1 MENKTVAEYMRAIKS
16 VADELAVVGS
26 PLNNGELIVK
36 VMSGLGPEYKEISAA
51 IRARD
56 TPISFEELFDKLAD
70 HEIFLKHEETKKE
83 SVPIT
88 AQLNQKGN
96 SNNKARGNNF
106 NYKKGQ
112 ASNFGNNFQSN
123 QYQGNQYQGNRNS
136 QGASS
141 TDSHTTTLA
150 SDPSASPSEQ
160 YYNIVATY
168 NQMALLMTIILSSL
182 PIFLLFLLQKH
193 IRTRRSSLGLP
204 PGPRGLPFIGN
215 LHQFDISNP
224 SYLLKLS
231 KQYGPLMSLQLG
243 FVPTLVVSSAK
254 MSKEVMKTHDLQFC
268 SRPSK
273 FSQKKLT
280 YNFSDLALSPYND
293 YWREMR
299 KICVVH
305 LFNSVRVQQSR
316 PIREDEISRLIEKI
330 SKSSVANSDQPVNL
344 SEMMISLTNS
354 IICRVALG
362 KRYDD
367 EGIESSRFHALLQEI
382 QAVLGSF
389 FFSDYFPYMGWAD
402 KLTGMI
408 SRLEKNF
415 EEFDK
420 FYQEVIN
427 EHLDSK
433 RPQGEQEDIIDDI
446 FVAGTETSAAS
457 VIWAM
462 TYLMK
467 HPRVMKK
474 AQEEIRDL
482 TGKKDFVDEDD
493 IRRFSYLEA
502 VLKETMRLQPVVP
515 LLLPRETNDMCILD
529 GYEIPPKMTV
539 LVNAWAIG
547 RDPEAWENPDEFYP
561 ERFIGSSIDMKG
573 QNFELVPFGAGRRS
587 CPGMVMGIVTVELA
601 LANLLYKFDWEMP
614 VGMKKED
621 LNLDSLPGIAMH
633 KKNALC
639 LVPKNHM

>member
-1 MENKTVAEYMRAIKS
+1 
-16 VADELAVVGS
+16 
-26 PLNNGELIVK
+26 
-36 VMSGLGPEYKEISAA
+36 
-51 IRARD
+51 
-56 TPISFEELFDKLAD
+56 
-70 HEIFLKHEETKKE
+70 
-83 SVPIT
+83 
-88 AQLNQKGN
+88 
-96 SNNKARGNNF
+96 
-106 NYKKGQ
+106 
-112 ASNFGNNFQSN
+112 
-123 QYQGNQYQGNRNS
+123 
-136 QGASS
+136 
-141 TDSHTTTLA
+141 
-150 SDPSASPSEQ
+150 
-160 YYNIVATY
+160 
-168 NQMALLMTIILSSL
+168 MTIILSSL

-254 MSKEVMKTHDLQFC
+254 MAKEVMKTHDLQFC

-354 IICRVALG
+354 IICRVALR
-362 KRYDD
+362 KRYED
-367 EGIESSRFHALLQEI
+367 EGIESSRFHASLIELQAI
-382 QAVLGSF
+382 AGGF
-389 FFSDYFPYMGWAD
+389 FFSDYFPYVGWVD
-402 KLTGMI
+402 KLTGRI
-408 SRLEKNF
+408 HRLKKIF
-415 EEFDK
+415 KEFDM
-420 FYQEVIN
+420 FYQEVID
-427 EHLDSK
+427 EHLDPK
-433 RPQGEQEDIIDDI
+433 RPKREQGDIIDVLLQIKKEHDFKIDLTWDNIKGLLVDI
-446 FVAGTETSAAS
+446 FVAGTDTSAVS
-457 VIWAM
+457 VIWVM

-502 VLKETMRLQPVVP
+502 VLKETMRLQPVLP
-515 LLLPRETNDMCILD
+515 LLLPRETIDKCIL
-529 GYEIPPKMTV
+529 
-539 LVNAWAIG
+539 
-547 RDPEAWENPDEFYP
+547 
-561 ERFIGSSIDMKG
+561 
-573 QNFELVPFGAGRRS
+573 ELVSWLVFCVAVACVFLFCCCSVFMSFFLLHFCSAAVLLLSLFLLLSAAWLGVLCS
-587 CPGMVMGIVTVELA
+587 CGLCVCEPLLSGMVLLLA
-601 LANLLYKFDWEMP
+601 
-614 VGMKKED
+614 
-621 LNLDSLPGIAMH
+621 S
-633 KKNALC
+633 C
-639 LVPKNHM
+639 LE

>member
-1 MENKTVAEYMRAIKS
+1 
-16 VADELAVVGS
+16 
-26 PLNNGELIVK
+26 
-36 VMSGLGPEYKEISAA
+36 
-51 IRARD
+51 
-56 TPISFEELFDKLAD
+56 
-70 HEIFLKHEETKKE
+70 
-83 SVPIT
+83 
-88 AQLNQKGN
+88 
-96 SNNKARGNNF
+96 
-106 NYKKGQ
+106 
-112 ASNFGNNFQSN
+112 
-123 QYQGNQYQGNRNS
+123 
-136 QGASS
+136 
-141 TDSHTTTLA
+141 
-150 SDPSASPSEQ
+150 
-160 YYNIVATY
+160 
-168 NQMALLMTIILSSL
+168 MALLMTIILSSL

-193 IRTRRSSLGLP
+193 VRTRRSSLGLP

-215 LHQFDISNP
+215 LHHFDISNP

-254 MSKEVMKTHDLQFC
+254 MAKEVMKTHDLQFC

-273 FSQKKLT
+273 FSQKKLN
-280 YNFSDLALSPYND
+280 YNFSGLALSPYND

-367 EGIESSRFHALLQEI
+367 EGIGSSRFHALLQEI

-408 SRLEKNF
+408 SRLEKTF
-415 EEFDK
+415 KEFDK
-420 FYQEVIN
+420 FYQKVID

-433 RPQGEQEDIIDDI
+433 RPQGEHEDILDVLLQIKKERDFKIDLTWDNIKGVLVDI

-515 LLLPRETNDMCILD
+515 LLLPRETIDKCIVD

-561 ERFIGSSIDMKG
+561 
-573 QNFELVPFGAGRRS
+573 
-587 CPGMVMGIVTVELA
+587 
-601 LANLLYKFDWEMP
+601 
-614 VGMKKED
+614 
-621 LNLDSLPGIAMH
+621 
-633 KKNALC
+633 
-639 LVPKNHM
+639 

>member
-1 MENKTVAEYMRAIKS
+1 
-16 VADELAVVGS
+16 
-26 PLNNGELIVK
+26 
-36 VMSGLGPEYKEISAA
+36 
-51 IRARD
+51 
-56 TPISFEELFDKLAD
+56 
-70 HEIFLKHEETKKE
+70 
-83 SVPIT
+83 
-88 AQLNQKGN
+88 
-96 SNNKARGNNF
+96 
-106 NYKKGQ
+106 
-112 ASNFGNNFQSN
+112 
-123 QYQGNQYQGNRNS
+123 
-136 QGASS
+136 
-141 TDSHTTTLA
+141 
-150 SDPSASPSEQ
+150 
-160 YYNIVATY
+160 
-168 NQMALLMTIILSSL
+168 MA
-182 PIFLLFLLQKH
+182 
-193 IRTRRSSLGLP
+193 
-204 PGPRGLPFIGN
+204 
-215 LHQFDISNP
+215 
-224 SYLLKLS
+224 
-231 KQYGPLMSLQLG
+231 
-243 FVPTLVVSSAK
+243 
-254 MSKEVMKTHDLQFC
+254 KEVMKTHDLQFC

-273 FSQKKLT
+273 LSQKKLT

-305 LFNSVRVQQSR
+305 LFNSVKVQQSR
-316 PIREDEISRLIEKI
+316 PIREDEISRLIEKL

-344 SEMMISLTNS
+344 SEMMISITNS

-382 QAVLGSF
+382 QAVFGSF

-408 SRLEKNF
+408 PRVEKNF
-415 EEFDK
+415 KEFDK
-420 FYQEVIN
+420 FYNEVIN
-427 EHLDSK
+427 EHLKSK
-433 RPQGEQEDIIDDI
+433 KPQGEQEDIIDVLLQIKKERDFKIDLTWDNVKGVLMDI

-493 IRRFSYLEA
+493 ILRFSYLEA

-515 LLLPRETNDMCILD
+515 LLLPRETIDKCILD

-547 RDPEAWENPDEFYP
+547 RDPEVWENPDEFYP

-587 CPGMVMGIVTVELA
+587 CPGMVMGIATVELA

-621 LNLDSLPGIAMH
+621 LDLDPLPGITMH

-639 LVPKNHM
+639 LVPKNHMK

>member
-1 MENKTVAEYMRAIKS
+1 
-16 VADELAVVGS
+16 
-26 PLNNGELIVK
+26 
-36 VMSGLGPEYKEISAA
+36 
-51 IRARD
+51 
-56 TPISFEELFDKLAD
+56 
-70 HEIFLKHEETKKE
+70 
-83 SVPIT
+83 
-88 AQLNQKGN
+88 
-96 SNNKARGNNF
+96 
-106 NYKKGQ
+106 
-112 ASNFGNNFQSN
+112 
-123 QYQGNQYQGNRNS
+123 
-136 QGASS
+136 
-141 TDSHTTTLA
+141 
-150 SDPSASPSEQ
+150 
-160 YYNIVATY
+160 
-168 NQMALLMTIILSSL
+168 MALLMTIILSSL

-215 LHQFDISNP
+215 LHQFDISNT

-254 MSKEVMKTHDLQFC
+254 MAKEIMKTHDLQFC

-273 FSQKKLT
+273 LSQKKLT

-344 SEMMISLTNS
+344 SKMMISLTNS

-362 KRYDD
+362 KRYED
-367 EGIESSRFHALLQEI
+367 EGIERSRFHDSLIELQAI
-382 QAVLGSF
+382 AGGF
-389 FFSDYFPYMGWAD
+389 FFSDYFPYVGWVD

-408 SRLEKNF
+408 HRLNKIF
-415 EEFDK
+415 KEFDM

-427 EHLDSK
+427 EHLDSQ
-433 RPQGEQEDIIDDI
+433 RPQGEQQDIIDVLLQIKKERDFKIDLTWDNIKGLLVDI
-446 FVAGTETSAAS
+446 FVAGTDTSA
-457 VIWAM
+457 
-462 TYLMK
+462 
-467 HPRVMKK
+467 K

-502 VLKETMRLQPVVP
+502 VLKETMRLQPVLP
-515 LLLPRETNDMCILD
+515 LLLPRETIDKCILD
-529 GYEIPPKMTV
+529 GYEMPPKMMV
-539 LVNAWAIG
+539 LVNTWAIG
-547 RDPEAWENPDEFYP
+547 RDPETWENPDEFYP

-621 LNLDSLPGIAMH
+621 LDLDSLPGIAMH
-633 KKNALC
+633 KKNALR